1 MSIGTEGAAVLLVE
15 DDALL
20 RRAIGRALQEVHA
33 QVTAVGTGL
42 EALEAIGPGPECG
55 FSAVI
60 LDIGLPD
67 ADGRDVCAA
76 VRARGITTPVLF
88 LTARGQV
95 DDRLSGFTAGG
106 DDYLP
111 KPFDTRELLVRTG
124 ALVRR
129 AGSTPPR
136 EVTGVRLDPVNLR
149 LLAAPGGQDQT
160 LTPTEY
166 RVLAPLMNAP
176 GEALR
181 RRALAVAGWSAGA
194 MVTDNVLDQYISR
207 IRRKVEAASAGTSA
221 IHTVHGVGYRFE

>member
-20 RRAIGRALQEVHA
+20 RRAISRALQEVHA
-33 QVTAVGTGL
+33 RVTAVGTGL
-42 EALEAIGPGPECG
+42 EALEAVGDGPDCD
-55 FSAVI
+55 FSAVV

-129 AGSTPPR
+129 AGSAPPR
-136 EVTGVRLDPVNLR
+136 EVTGVRLDPVNLW
-149 LLAAPGGQDQT
+149 LLAAPGGEDQS

-194 MVTDNVLDQYISR
+194 AVSDNVLDQYISR
-207 IRRKVEAASAGTSA
+207 LRRKVEAASGGSSA
-221 IHTVHGVGYRFE
+221 IHTVHGIGYRFE